1 MVFVFWSQSLFR
13 RKGGFFFSW
22 NRFHEET
29 VFPNDFPLSPLF
41 LTVRPATSSRSF
53 RRETKSSEI
62 NTSPED
68 IPLEISPQLFLA
80 QGHHLLNLSTDKIII
95 GSL

>member
-13 RKGGFFFSW
+13 RKGGSFFSW

-68 IPLEISPQLFLA
+68 IPLEISPRRNYFLRKD
-80 QGHHLLNLSTDKIII
+80 TIC
-95 GSL
+95 

>member
-1 MVFVFWSQSLFR
+1 MVFLFLYSQSLFR
-13 RKGGFFFSW
+13 GKGAIFFFGTDST
-22 NRFHEET
+22 RIRET

-68 IPLEISPQLFLA
+68 IPLEISPRSNYFLRMD
-80 QGHHLLNLSTDKIII
+80 TIC
-95 GSL
+95 